1 MTDVTSLKSNRDQ
14 MESEGKL
21 PDLIHYNKDAVT
33 GLLLLGAS
41 VNHSMDDAV
50 DKAIDAEINNEEIL
64 PVNAPKLPDFTK
76 DMHESEA
83 DKKSNSS
90 EQPKSTQTQRTSASK
105 HKHKILPET
114 ESSSTDTPKSPS
126 ARLIITKHRLKK
138 TPVTTTTTQKV
149 HCTVCR
155 KAFDDKDTLKEHH
168 HTTHTN
174 SQCDVCNKSFATKR
188 SLRKHSYTHLET
200 QIKCKCHRVFACF
213 LDQEMITQ
221 NLLTL

>member
-1 MTDVTSLKSNRDQ
+1 MESSDDAKQNNTENHVLTENNGDKTDWKKLMTNSDDSLFKEMTKQMEKNHSSDKTDMTDVTSLKSNRDQ

-64 PVNAPKLPDFTK
+64 PVNSPKLPDFTK

-90 EQPKSTQTQRTSASK
+90 EQLKSTQTQRTSASK

-126 ARLIITKHRLKK
+126 ARLIITKHLKRH
-138 TPVTTTTTQKV
+138 Q
-149 HCTVCR
+149 
-155 KAFDDKDTLKEHH
+155 
-168 HTTHTN
+168 
-174 SQCDVCNKSFATKR
+174 
-188 SLRKHSYTHLET
+188 
-200 QIKCKCHRVFACF
+200 
-213 LDQEMITQ
+213 
-221 NLLTL
+221 